1 MGGKAKVKPG
11 LRDCQSRPKKKN
23 FFSELKEENKSQ
35 ERSSL
40 AGQET
45 ADDIDDDNIEDD
57 NIDDDNIEDENI
69 NDDNSDDDNIEEGDD
84 DNFMQDL
91 MDLKEEDFEE
101 YDPG

>member
-1 MGGKAKVKPG
+1 MWRGKSKTWFKGLSIQAKKN
-11 LRDCQSRPKKKN
+11 N
-23 FFSELKEENKSQ
+23 FFSEIKEENKSE

>member
-45 ADDIDDDNIEDD
+45 ADDIDDDNIDD
-57 NIDDDNIEDENI
+57 ANIDDNIEDDNFDDANI
-69 NDDNSDDDNIEEGDD
+69 EDDNIEDDDD